1 MVNEIFTGKSE
12 SVEVNKKG
20 DFEIIK
26 KNQTKKN
33 KNLMNN
39 QILQICLNERVKNLQ
54 HKEEK

>member
-26 KNQTKKN
+26 KKSDKK
-33 KNLMNN
+33 K
-39 QILQICLNERVKNLQ
+39 QESFSKIAYREILEAL
-54 HKEEK
+54 